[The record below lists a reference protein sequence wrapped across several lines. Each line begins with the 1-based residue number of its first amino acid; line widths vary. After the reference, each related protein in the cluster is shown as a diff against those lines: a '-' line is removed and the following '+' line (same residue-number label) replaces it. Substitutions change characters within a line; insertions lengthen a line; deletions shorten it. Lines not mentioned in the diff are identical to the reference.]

1 MANSFIVRT
10 RVNTLP
16 KNASEYFRIILGFWG
31 KFLILSASRGSYFV
45 FDSEE
50 MLPKQEK
57 RKWDTQNFH
66 YDNVATAML
75 TLFAV
80 QTGEGWPQ

>member
-1 MANSFIVRT
+1 MCGDEQISMNFHC
-10 RVNTLP
+10 
-16 KNASEYFRIILGFWG
+16 GFD
-31 KFLILSASRGSYFV
+31 IYRGSYFV
-45 FDSEE
+45 FDNDE
-50 MLPKQEK
+50 MLPREE
-57 RKWDTQNFH
+57 RRIWDNQNFH

>member
-1 MANSFIVRT
+1 
-10 RVNTLP
+10 
-16 KNASEYFRIILGFWG
+16 
-31 KFLILSASRGSYFV
+31 V
-45 FDSEE
+45 FDNEE
-50 MLPKQEK
+50 MLPRQEK
-57 RKWDTQNFH
+57 RKWDTQSFY

>member
-1 MANSFIVRT
+1 MPVRPDIDFEN
-10 RVNTLP
+10 RFHKSL
-16 KNASEYFRIILGFWG
+16 FFC
-31 KFLILSASRGSYFV
+31 RGSYFI
-45 FDSEE
+45 FDNEE

-57 RKWDTQNFH
+57 RIWDNQNFH